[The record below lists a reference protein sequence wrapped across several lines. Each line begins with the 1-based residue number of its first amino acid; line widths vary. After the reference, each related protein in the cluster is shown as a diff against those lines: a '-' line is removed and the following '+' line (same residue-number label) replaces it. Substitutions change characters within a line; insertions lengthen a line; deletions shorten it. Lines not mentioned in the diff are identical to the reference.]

1 MSRSVWFKRG
11 LRFKCTGCGDCC
23 TGAPGYVWV
32 NGEEIRALAKVVGL
46 LPDQFEVTFVRRVGV
61 RRSLIEYD
69 NGDCMM
75 FDPETRRCLAYEA
88 RPRQCR
94 TWPFWE
100 STVDTPEAWEETCH
114 NCPGCGHG
122 TLVSAKDILERVST
136 IRV

>member
-46 LPDQFEVTFVRRVGV
+46 LPDQFEATFVRRVGV
-61 RRSLIEYD
+61 RRSLVEYD

-122 TLVSAKDILERVST
+122 TLVSAKDILERVGT